1 MDGGVE
7 TGDGGSSAKAA
18 TKCAHDNGNG
28 ARSGAAPSTSRATV
42 TLQYVEIYQNQ
53 VTDLMSGRA
62 VQLMDTGRDAGTG
75 QFMMRGATEKRV
87 ENVTDVVE
95 VLRVGEARKRFAA
108 TKMNSR
114 SSRAH
119 TVLVVAVTQSNGGDG
134 AEGGGSL
141 LTSHL
146 HLVDLAGSER
156 IKKSGAEG
164 DRRAEAVGINRSLMV
179 LGQCINALV
188 EQKRHVPYYE
198 SKLTM
203 LLKRAIGGNSRTTAV
218 VTCRV
223 DDDHAEETLQV
234 RGVGERVEQR
244 DKDGL
249 NE

>member
-1 MDGGVE
+1 
-7 TGDGGSSAKAA
+7 
-18 TKCAHDNGNG
+18 
-28 ARSGAAPSTSRATV
+28 V

-53 VTDLMSGRA
+53 VTDLLSGRA

-119 TVLVVAVTQSNGGDG
+119 TVLVVTVTQSNGGGDG

-234 RGVGERVEQR
+234 SEACAVRSGAKR
-244 DKDGL
+244 
-249 NE
+249 